1 MARTAKTV
9 KTTEATKTT
18 KTPRTTKKVT
28 KKEPDNEVN
37 SKLKYIGL
45 NLNRIPAFLKE
56 HESLNFRPSKSYDD
70 TIYKVYRY
78 VNIKNIEILIT
89 PQDRLTDIKEK
100 YKLASPIRD
109 YLDKKNIENAE
120 KYATFMKLIET
131 INETRIEEI
140 AKEQEEL
147 NEKIPYEVKY
157 PNNYIWQIYYSDYAK
172 KYFMLATTKEQD
184 NNAMFYLL
192 KEQIA
197 HARAKKGNY
206 IFIPISHLEYSVL
219 YLTKSEISDIENYL
233 WYFTKEWPNVYEI
246 FDKDNNLFIKVV
258 GTTNIYDKIK
268 TTYSISLDSK
278 EKSLEFYKL
287 LKAMFILATGAKEE
301 FKFVTK
307 INQEGELE
315 FWHNNHLIKYA
326 NLSEYIKLEYLDKI
340 DRLKKEIKDGAELER
355 KLSKFKIVIE
365 ELTQDYL
372 QRQRQIAT
380 FLECKKTFFGKVK
393 YFFKKKKDN
402 KDVRILKEQKTLNRR
417 NESKSVKDEEQDE
430 TLKELYMLKQQ
441 YTIEDL
447 INICAKLEE
456 IVKKNTNLT
465 LDIKAIETKK
475 DILAKKID
483 NADLYIKEI
492 DKHKKSIFE
501 FWKFTSKDEV
511 QTLHE
516 AEEQE
521 QAEQIKMKKYFDYQ
535 DDLED
540 LGKIVDEVQRRKL
553 SKNETDAIFAL
564 KQVPA
569 SFKELND
576 EKDAEVLEIKE
587 NKTVK
592 PKRKIGKKESQ
603 LEKDLNKLKEEYE
616 DNIEVI
622 NSKDFDIFGSL
633 VEDKTKLKS
642 INNEKHR
649 EIEKDKYKILNINLD
664 TDIKTYK
671 ESLESYLSLIKESLN
686 KIKSPYDMSVY
697 CVNDKKTI
705 QGIRIFNMNPKS
717 ALKNELTGK
726 KEKITLCKINIKEN
740 TPVVFYS
747 NIIFYDNYNKT
758 LPVGMNLSSEIVLDV
773 NKLKLKFVKE
783 DTFYMNYKV
792 NEFDFATKEIEIY
805 EYNADY
811 ETKE

>member
-120 KYATFMKLIET
+120 KHETFIKLIET

-140 AKEQEEL
+140 AKEQEKL

-157 PNNYIWQIYYSDYAK
+157 PNNYIWQVYYSDYAK

-206 IFIPISHLEYSVL
+206 IFIPISHLEYSGL

-258 GTTNIYDKIK
+258 GITNIYDKIK
-268 TTYSISLDSK
+268 TTYSITLDSK

-307 INQEGELE
+307 INPEGELE

-417 NESKSVKDEEQDE
+417 NESKGVKDEAQDE

-521 QAEQIKMKKYFDYQ
+521 KAEQIKMKKYFDYQ

-576 EKDAEVLEIKE
+576 EIDAELLEIKE

-592 PKRKIGKKESQ
+592 PKRKTGKKESQ
-603 LEKDLNKLKEEYE
+603 LEKDLNKLKKEYE

-649 EIEKDKYKILNINLD
+649 EIEKDKFKILNINLD
-664 TDIKTYK
+664 TNIKTYK
-671 ESLESYLSLIKESLN
+671 ENLESYLSLIKESLN

-697 CVNDKKTI
+697 CVNDKKTV
-705 QGIRIFNMNPKS
+705 QGIRIFNMNPKT
-717 ALKNELTGK
+717 ALKNELTEK

-740 TPVVFYS
+740 TPAVFYS

>member
-45 NLNRIPAFLKE
+45 NLNRIPVFLKE

-120 KYATFMKLIET
+120 KYETFMKLIET

-206 IFIPISHLEYSVL
+206 IFIPISHLEYSGL

-521 QAEQIKMKKYFDYQ
+521 KAEQIKMKKYFDYQ

-576 EKDAEVLEIKE
+576 EKDAELLEIKE

-649 EIEKDKYKILNINLD
+649 EIEKDKFKILNINLD

>member
-1 MARTAKTV
+1 MARTSKTV
-9 KTTEATKTT
+9 KTTETTKTT
-18 KTPRTTKKVT
+18 RKTGTTKKVT
-28 KKEPDNEVN
+28 KKELDNEVN

-206 IFIPISHLEYSVL
+206 IFIPISHLEYSGL

-649 EIEKDKYKILNINLD
+649 EIEKDKFKILNINLD